1 MFLFFLMFEGA
12 VLFLE
17 SDLWILKTKGQL
29 GEISLN

>member
-1 MFLFFLMFEGA
+1 MFLFFLMFEA